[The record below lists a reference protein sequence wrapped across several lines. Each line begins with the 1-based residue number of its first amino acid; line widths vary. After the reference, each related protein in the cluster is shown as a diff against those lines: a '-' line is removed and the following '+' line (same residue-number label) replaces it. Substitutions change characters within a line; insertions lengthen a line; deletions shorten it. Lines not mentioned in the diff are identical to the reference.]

1 MPFMLASRAGCIS
14 TKVLSCQASNHP
26 ELSIVFETREVVI
39 ASGDQDQHC
48 NWTCYLNSSEKKII
62 FNPGWDAVPRD

>member
-1 MPFMLASRAGCIS
+1 M
-14 TKVLSCQASNHP
+14 
-26 ELSIVFETREVVI
+26 FETREVVI